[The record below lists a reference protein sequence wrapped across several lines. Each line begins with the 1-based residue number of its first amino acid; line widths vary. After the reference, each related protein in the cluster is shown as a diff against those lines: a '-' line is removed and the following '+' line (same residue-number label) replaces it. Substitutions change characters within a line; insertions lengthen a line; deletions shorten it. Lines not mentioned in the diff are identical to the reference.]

1 MTWVLTEDLAEYIAT
16 AGEFLESRPV
26 RHTIQLT
33 VVESVRARGP
43 ATFGKS
49 APLFGWWRA
58 PGGEITAALLHT
70 PPYPILLTPLPGEA
84 AQPLAAAL
92 LARGR
97 PLPGVNA
104 EQATAAAFATAWSA
118 LTGASAHLARR
129 SRLFRLGRL
138 APPEPFP
145 PGAPR
150 VAAASDHALLESWL
164 VAFGEEINDVQRD
177 PAEVIADR
185 VSYGGLTLWESG
197 GTAVA
202 LAGLN
207 RPTAGV
213 VRVGPVYTPRE
224 HRQRG
229 YGGAVTAAVSRA
241 ALDAGA
247 AEVVLFTDL
256 ANPTSNA
263 LYQRL
268 GFRAVD
274 DLVGLSFRPPG
285 AAEGGR

>member
-1 MTWVLTEDLAEYIAT
+1 MAWALTEDLPDYIAT
-16 AGEFLESRPV
+16 AGEFLRSRPV
-26 RHTIQLT
+26 RHTIQLS
-33 VVESVRARGP
+33 VVETLLVRGGSA
-43 ATFGKS
+43 FGET

-58 PGGEITAALLHT
+58 PDGEITAALLHT
-70 PPYPILLTPLPGEA
+70 PPYPVLLTPLPEEA
-84 AQPLAAAL
+84 AQPLAEAL
-92 LARGR
+92 LARGG

-104 EQATAAAFATAWSA
+104 ERSAAAGFAAAWSA
-118 LTGASAHLARR
+118 LTGGSAREARR
-129 SRLFRLGRL
+129 SRLFRLGEL
-138 APPEPFP
+138 TPPAPLP

-150 VAAASDHALLESWL
+150 VAAAADRALLESWL
-164 VAFGEEINDVQRD
+164 IAFGEEISDVQRD

-185 VSYGGLTLWESG
+185 VSYGGLTLWEVD
-197 GTAVA
+197 GTAVS

-207 RPTAGV
+207 RPAAGV

-229 YGGAVTAAVSRA
+229 YGGAVTTAVCRA
-241 ALDAGA
+241 ALGAGT

-268 GFRAVD
+268 GFLAVD
-274 DLVGLSFRPPG
+274 DLLGLSFGP
-285 AAEGGR
+285 

>member
-1 MTWVLTEDLAEYIAT
+1 MTWALTEDLAEYIAT
-16 AGEFLESRPV
+16 AGDFLRSRPV

-33 VVESVRARGP
+33 VVESLRARGP
-43 ATFGKS
+43 ATFGKP

-58 PGGEITAALLHT
+58 PGGEIAAALLHT
-70 PPYPILLTPLPGEA
+70 PPYPVLLTPLPGEA
-84 AQPLAAAL
+84 APPLAAAL

-104 EQATAAAFATAWSA
+104 EQATAAAFATAWSE
-118 LTGASAHLARR
+118 LTGASVHEARR

-138 APPEPFP
+138 VPPAPFP
-145 PGAPR
+145 PGVPR
-150 VAAASDHALLESWL
+150 VAAAADHDLLGSWL
-164 VAFGEEINDVQRD
+164 VAFGDEINDVQRN

-185 VSYGGLTLWESG
+185 VSYGGLTLWEVDG
-197 GTAVA
+197 MAVS

-229 YGGAVTAAVSRA
+229 YGGAVTTAVSRA
-241 ALDAGA
+241 ALDEGA
-247 AEVVLFTDL
+247 DEVVLFTDL

-274 DLVGLSFRPPG
+274 DLVGLSFGPSG
-285 AAEGGR
+285 AA